1 MHLPN
6 KHLKSALQIMQCD
19 SLEVQLFSKL
29 YFDEY
34 LRQQRSE
41 EKLLLK

>member
-6 KHLKSALQIMQCD
+6 KHLKSALQITQHD
-19 SLEVQLFSKL
+19 PVEAQLFSKL
-29 YFDEY
+29 YFNKY